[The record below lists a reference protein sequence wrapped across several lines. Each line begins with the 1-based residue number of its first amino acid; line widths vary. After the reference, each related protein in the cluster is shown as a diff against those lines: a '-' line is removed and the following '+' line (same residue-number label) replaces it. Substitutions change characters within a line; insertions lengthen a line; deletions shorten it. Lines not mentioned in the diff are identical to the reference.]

1 MVLSRGIL
9 LDGKKTQGVMERV
22 EPPDLTLDEIF
33 EGYLKSPKL
42 FKRRDVLDSSFVPEN
57 LPHRTEQI
65 KQLGYILASVLRGAK
80 PSNILCF
87 GKTGTGKTAV
97 SKYVLNKLGEKAPQH
112 GLRIEVA
119 YMNCNTVDT
128 NYRVFADLCSKLG
141 VEVPFTGLATD
152 EVFSRFKAGLDQR
165 DSLFIVVLDEIDSLV
180 KKSGNETLY
189 NLTRINSDLN
199 RAKVSLI
206 GISNDLK
213 FKEYLDPR
221 VLSSLSEE
229 EIVFKPYEAPE
240 ITDILVERAK
250 LAFQDDTLAEGVIN
264 MIAAIAAQE
273 HGDARRA
280 IDLLRVS
287 AEIAER
293 GGTDNILQKHVKK
306 AQGAI
311 ERNTLTEVI
320 STLPLQS
327 KLVILSIHILDKM
340 TDNSNVVSTGDVYEE
355 YTRSCRETGMDSLT
369 QRRVGDLINELDA
382 LGIISARV
390 VSRGRHGRTKEIR
403 FSIPRSLIESILKED
418 KMITGNIEW

>member
-1 MVLSRGIL
+1 MNQYEDSDI
-9 LDGKKTQGVMERV
+9 
-22 EPPDLTLDEIF
+22 TLDEIF

-42 FKRRDVLDSSFVPEN
+42 VKRRDVLDSSFVPEN

-97 SKYVLNKLGEKAPQH
+97 SKYVLNILGKKAPQH

-119 YMNCNTVDT
+119 YLNCNTVDT
-128 NYRVFADLCSKLG
+128 NYRVFADLCNTLG
-141 VEVPFTGLATD
+141 IEVPFTGLATD
-152 EVFSRFKAGLDQR
+152 EVFTRFKQGLDQR
-165 DSLFIVVLDEIDSLV
+165 DSLFIVVLDEIDSLI

-189 NLTRINSDLN
+189 NLTRINSDLS

-229 EIVFKPYEAPE
+229 ELVFKPYEAPE
-240 ITDILVERAK
+240 ITDILIERAE
-250 LAFQDDTLAEGVIN
+250 LAFQDQILSEGVIN

-287 AEIAER
+287 AETAER
-293 GGTDNILQKHVKK
+293 EGADKINQTHVKK

-311 ERNTLTEVI
+311 ERNTITEVI

-327 KLVILSIHILDKM
+327 KMVILSIHLLENII
-340 TDNSNVVSTGDVYEE
+340 DNSNTVSTGDVYEE
-355 YTRSCRETGMDSLT
+355 YSRLCKEMGMDSLT

-390 VSRGRHGRTKEIR
+390 VSRGRHGRTKEIH
-403 FSIPRSLIESILKED
+403 FSIPKSLLESTLKED
-418 KMITGNIEW
+418 KMISGKINW

>member
-1 MVLSRGIL
+1 VRGL
-9 LDGKKTQGVMERV
+9 LLNQYDES
-22 EPPDLTLDEIF
+22 DITLDEIF

-97 SKYVLNKLGEKAPQH
+97 SKYVLNILGKKAPQH

-119 YMNCNTVDT
+119 YLNCNTVDT
-128 NYRVFADLCSKLG
+128 NYRVFADLCNTLG
-141 VEVPFTGLATD
+141 IEVPFTGLATD
-152 EVFSRFKAGLDQR
+152 EVFTRFKQGLDQR
-165 DSLFIVVLDEIDSLV
+165 DSLFIVVLDEIDSLI

-189 NLTRINSDLN
+189 NLTRINSDLS

-229 EIVFKPYEAPE
+229 ELVFKPYEAPE
-240 ITDILVERAK
+240 ITDILIERAK
-250 LAFQDDTLAEGVIN
+250 LAFQEETLSEGVIN

-287 AEIAER
+287 AETAER
-293 GGTDNILQKHVKK
+293 EGTEIINQTHVKK

-311 ERNTLTEVI
+311 ERNTITEVI

-327 KLVILSIHILDKM
+327 KMVILSIYFLENLI
-340 TDNSNVVSTGDVYEE
+340 DNSNTVSTGDVYEE
-355 YTRSCRETGMDSLT
+355 YSRLCKEIGMDSLT

-403 FSIPRSLIESILKED
+403 FSIPKSLLESTLRED
-418 KMITGNIEW
+418 KMISGKIRW

>member
-1 MVLSRGIL
+1 MRGL
-9 LDGKKTQGVMERV
+9 LLNQYDDSNV
-22 EPPDLTLDEIF
+22 TLDEIF
-33 EGYLKSPKL
+33 EGYLRSPKL

-97 SKYVLNKLGEKAPQH
+97 SKYVLNILGKKAPQH

-119 YMNCNTVDT
+119 YLNCNTVDT
-128 NYRVFADLCSKLG
+128 NYRVFSDLCSTLG
-141 VEVPFTGLATD
+141 IEVPFTGLATD
-152 EVFSRFKAGLDQR
+152 EVFTRFKQGLDQR
-165 DSLFIVVLDEIDSLV
+165 DSLFIVVLDEIDSLI

-189 NLTRINSDLN
+189 NLTRINSDLSH
-199 RAKVSLI
+199 AKVSLI

-229 EIVFKPYEAPE
+229 ELVFKPYEAPE
-240 ITDILVERAK
+240 ITDILIDRSK
-250 LAFQDDTLAEGVIN
+250 LAFQEGTLSEGVIN
-264 MIAAIAAQE
+264 MIAAIAALE

-293 GGTDNILQKHVKK
+293 EGTEKINQIHVKK

-311 ERNTLTEVI
+311 ERNTITEVI

-327 KLVILSIHILDKM
+327 KMVILSIYFLENI
-340 TDNSNVVSTGDVYEE
+340 TNNSETVSTGDVFEE
-355 YTRSCRETGMDSLT
+355 YVRICKEMGMDSLT

-390 VSRGRHGRTKEIR
+390 VSRGRHGRTKEIH
-403 FSIPRSLIESILKED
+403 FSIPKSLLESTLKED
-418 KMITGNIEW
+418 KMISGKIQL

>member
-1 MVLSRGIL
+1 MNQYDNSDV
-9 LDGKKTQGVMERV
+9 
-22 EPPDLTLDEIF
+22 TLDEIF
-33 EGYLKSPKL
+33 EGYLRSPKL
-42 FKRRDVLDSSFVPEN
+42 FKRRDVLDGSFVPEN

-97 SKYVLNKLGEKAPQH
+97 SKYVLNILGKKAPQH

-119 YMNCNTVDT
+119 YLNCNTVDT
-128 NYRVFADLCSKLG
+128 NYRVFADLCSTLG
-141 VEVPFTGLATD
+141 IEVPFTGLATD
-152 EVFSRFKAGLDQR
+152 EVFTRFKQGLDQR
-165 DSLFIVVLDEIDSLV
+165 ESLFIVVLDEIDSLI

-189 NLTRINSDLN
+189 NLTRINSDLS

-229 EIVFKPYEAPE
+229 ELVFKPYEAPE
-240 ITDILVERAK
+240 ITDILVERAE
-250 LAFQDDTLAEGVIN
+250 LAFQDKTLSEGVIN

-293 GGTDNILQKHVKK
+293 EGTEKINQAHVKK

-311 ERNTLTEVI
+311 ERNTITEVI

-327 KLVILSIHILDKM
+327 KMVILSIYVLESIA
-340 TDNSNVVSTGDVYEE
+340 DNSEAVSTGDVYEE
-355 YTRSCRETGMDSLT
+355 YARICKEMGMDSLT

-382 LGIISARV
+382 LGIISAHV

-403 FSIPRSLIESILKED
+403 FSVPKSLLELTIRED
-418 KMITGNIEW
+418 KMISGKIKL

>member
-1 MVLSRGIL
+1 MKQYDNSDV
-9 LDGKKTQGVMERV
+9 
-22 EPPDLTLDEIF
+22 TLDEIF
-33 EGYLKSPKL
+33 EGYLRSPKL

-97 SKYVLNKLGEKAPQH
+97 SKYVLNILGKKAPQH

-119 YMNCNTVDT
+119 YLNCNTVDT
-128 NYRVFADLCSKLG
+128 NYRVFADLCSTLG
-141 VEVPFTGLATD
+141 IEVPFTGLATD
-152 EVFSRFKAGLDQR
+152 EVFARFKQGLDQR
-165 DSLFIVVLDEIDSLV
+165 ESLFIVVLDEIDSLI

-229 EIVFKPYEAPE
+229 ELVFKPYEAPE
-240 ITDILVERAK
+240 ITDILVERAE
-250 LAFQDDTLAEGVIN
+250 LAFQDKTLSEGVIN

-293 GGTDNILQKHVKK
+293 EGTEKINQAHVKK

-311 ERNTLTEVI
+311 ERNTITEVI

-327 KLVILSIHILDKM
+327 KMVILSIYVLESI
-340 TDNSNVVSTGDVYEE
+340 TGNSETVSTGDVYEE
-355 YTRSCRETGMDSLT
+355 YARICKEIGMDSLT

-403 FSIPRSLIESILKED
+403 FSIPKSLLELTLRED
-418 KMITGNIEW
+418 KVISGKIQL

>member
-1 MVLSRGIL
+1 LNQHDDSNV
-9 LDGKKTQGVMERV
+9 
-22 EPPDLTLDEIF
+22 TLDEIF
-33 EGYLKSPKL
+33 EGYLRSPKL

-97 SKYVLNKLGEKAPQH
+97 SKYVLNILGKKAPQH

-119 YMNCNTVDT
+119 YLNCNTVDT
-128 NYRVFADLCSKLG
+128 NYRVFSDLCSTLG
-141 VEVPFTGLATD
+141 IEVPFTGLATD
-152 EVFSRFKAGLDQR
+152 EVFTRFKQGLDQR
-165 DSLFIVVLDEIDSLV
+165 DSLFIVVLDEIDSLI

-189 NLTRINSDLN
+189 NLTRINSDLS

-240 ITDILVERAK
+240 ITDILIERSK
-250 LAFQDDTLAEGVIN
+250 LAFQEGTLSEGVIN
-264 MIAAIAAQE
+264 MIAAIAAIE

-293 GGTDNILQKHVKK
+293 EGTEKINQTNVKK

-311 ERNTLTEVI
+311 ERNTITEVI

-327 KLVILSIHILDKM
+327 KMVILSIYFLENIVN
-340 TDNSNVVSTGDVYEE
+340 NSGTVSTGDVYEE
-355 YTRSCRETGMDSLT
+355 YARICKEMGMDSLT

-403 FSIPRSLIESILKED
+403 FSIPKSLLESTLKED
-418 KMITGNIEW
+418 KMISGKIQL

>member
-1 MVLSRGIL
+1 MRGL
-9 LDGKKTQGVMERV
+9 LLNQYENSDI
-22 EPPDLTLDEIF
+22 TLDEIF

-42 FKRRDVLDSSFVPEN
+42 IKRRDVLDSSFVPEN

-97 SKYVLNKLGEKAPQH
+97 SKYVLNILGKKAPQH
-112 GLRIEVA
+112 GLKIEVA
-119 YMNCNTVDT
+119 YLNCNSVDT
-128 NYRVFADLCSKLG
+128 NYRVFADLCSTLG
-141 VEVPFTGLATD
+141 IEVPFTGLATD
-152 EVFSRFKAGLDQR
+152 EVFTRFKQGLDQR
-165 DSLFIVVLDEIDSLV
+165 ESLFIVVLDEIDSLI

-189 NLTRINSDLN
+189 NLTRINSDLS

-229 EIVFKPYEAPE
+229 ELVFKPYEAPE
-240 ITDILVERAK
+240 ITDILVERAE
-250 LAFQDDTLAEGVIN
+250 LAFQDKTLSEGVIN

-293 GGTDNILQKHVKK
+293 EGTEKINQAHVKK

-311 ERNTLTEVI
+311 ERNTITEVI

-327 KLVILSIHILDKM
+327 KMVILSIYVLESI
-340 TDNSNVVSTGDVYEE
+340 TDNSETVSTGDVYEE
-355 YTRSCRETGMDSLT
+355 YTRICKELGMDSLT

-403 FSIPRSLIESILKED
+403 FSIPKSLLELTIKED
-418 KMITGNIEW
+418 KMISGKMKFSQLN

>member
-1 MVLSRGIL
+1 MANYNDNS
-9 LDGKKTQGVMERV
+9 
-22 EPPDLTLDEIF
+22 EPTLDDIF

-42 FKRRDVLDSSFVPEN
+42 LKRRDVLDSSFVPEN
-57 LPHRTEQI
+57 LPHRTDQI
-65 KQLGYILASVLRGAK
+65 KQLAYILASVLRGGK
-80 PSNILCF
+80 PSNVLCF

-97 SKYVLNKLGEKAPQH
+97 SKYVLNSLGQIAPQH
-112 GLRIEVA
+112 GHRIEVA
-119 YMNCNTVDT
+119 YLNCNTVDT
-128 NYRVFADLCSKLG
+128 NYRVFADLCTALG
-141 VEVPFTGLATD
+141 IEVPFTGLATD
-152 EVFSRFKAGLDQR
+152 EVFSRFRMGLDQR
-165 DSLFIVVLDEIDSLV
+165 DSFFIVVLDEIDSLV

-189 NLTRINSDLN
+189 NLTRINSDMN

-240 ITDILVERAK
+240 ITDILVDRAN
-250 LAFQDDTLAEGVIN
+250 LAFLDTAFDTGVIN

-280 IDLLRVS
+280 IDLLRVA

-293 GGTDNILQKHVKK
+293 EGASKIHQNHVKK

-311 ERNTLTEVI
+311 ERNTITEVV

-327 KLVILSIHILDKM
+327 KMVILAIYMLE
-340 TDNSNVVSTGDVYEE
+340 TNVGDAENVSTGDVYEE
-355 YTRSCRETGMDSLT
+355 YTRICRDTGKDSLT
-369 QRRVGDLINELDA
+369 QRRVGDLLNELDA

-403 FSIPRSLIESILKED
+403 FSVPKSLIQSILKED
-418 KMITGNIEW
+418 KMISGTLSV

>member
-1 MVLSRGIL
+1 MRGFL
-9 LDGKKTQGVMERV
+9 LNQYDDSNV
-22 EPPDLTLDEIF
+22 TLDEIF
-33 EGYLKSPKL
+33 EGYLRSPKL

-97 SKYVLNKLGEKAPQH
+97 SKYVLNILGEKAPQH

-119 YMNCNTVDT
+119 YLNCNTVDT
-128 NYRVFADLCSKLG
+128 NYRVFYDLCSTLG
-141 VEVPFTGLATD
+141 IEVPFTGLATD
-152 EVFSRFKAGLDQR
+152 EVFTRFKQGLDQR
-165 DSLFIVVLDEIDSLV
+165 DSLFIVVLDEIDSLI

-189 NLTRINSDLN
+189 NLTRINSDLS

-229 EIVFKPYEAPE
+229 ELVFKPYEAPE
-240 ITDILVERAK
+240 ITDILIERSK
-250 LAFQDDTLAEGVIN
+250 LAFQEGTLSEGVIN
-264 MIAAIAAQE
+264 MIAAIAALE

-293 GGTDNILQKHVKK
+293 EGTEKINQIHVKK

-311 ERNTLTEVI
+311 ERNTITEVI

-327 KLVILSIHILDKM
+327 KMVILSIYFLENI
-340 TDNSNVVSTGDVYEE
+340 TNNSETVSTGDVFEE
-355 YTRSCRETGMDSLT
+355 YVRICKEMGMDSLT

-390 VSRGRHGRTKEIR
+390 VSRGRHGRTKEIH
-403 FSIPRSLIESILKED
+403 FSIPKSLLESTLKED
-418 KMITGNIEW
+418 KMISGKIQL

>member
-1 MVLSRGIL
+1 LWGLSL
-9 LDGKKTQGVMERV
+9 NHYDETS
-22 EPPDLTLDEIF
+22 DLTLDEIF

-42 FKRRDVLDSSFVPEN
+42 FKQRDVLDSSFVPEN
-57 LPHRTEQI
+57 LPHRTDQI
-65 KQLGYILASVLRGAK
+65 ILASVLRGGK

-97 SKYVLNKLGEKAPQH
+97 SKHVLNTLSKKASQH
-112 GLRIEVA
+112 GHKIEVA
-119 YMNCNTVDT
+119 YLNCNSVDT
-128 NYRVFADLCSKLG
+128 NYRVFADLCSTLG
-141 VEVPFTGLATD
+141 IDVPFTGLATD
-152 EVFSRFKAGLDQR
+152 EVFSRFRMGLDQR
-165 DSLFIVVLDEIDSLV
+165 DSFFIVVLDEIDSLV

-189 NLTRINSDLN
+189 NLTRINSEMT

-240 ITDILVERAK
+240 ITDILVERSH
-250 LAFQDDTLAEGVIN
+250 LAFKDQSLESGVIN

-287 AEIAER
+287 ADIAER
-293 GGTDNILQKHVKK
+293 EGVDRIRQTHVKK

-311 ERNTLTEVI
+311 ERNTITEVV

-327 KLVILSIHILDKM
+327 KMVILAIFLLE
-340 TDNSNVVSTGDVYEE
+340 TNVDETETVSTGDVYEE
-355 YTRSCRETGMDSLT
+355 YSRLCRDTGKDSLT

-403 FSIPRSLIESILKED
+403 FSVPKSLIHSILKQD
-418 KMITGNIEW
+418 KMIAGNLSV

>member
-1 MVLSRGIL
+1 VSELSL
-9 LDGKKTQGVMERV
+9 NQQDQTES
-22 EPPDLTLDEIF
+22 TLDEIF

-57 LPHRTEQI
+57 LPHRTDQI

-97 SKYVLNKLGEKAPQH
+97 SKYVLNILSKKAPQE
-112 GLRIEVA
+112 GFRIEVA
-119 YMNCNTVDT
+119 YLNCNSVDT
-128 NYRVFADLCSKLG
+128 NYRVFADLCSTLG
-141 VEVPFTGLATD
+141 IEVPFTGLATD
-152 EVFSRFKAGLDQR
+152 EVFSRFKSGLDQR
-165 DSLFIVVLDEIDSLV
+165 DSLFIVVLDEIDSLI

-189 NLTRINSDLN
+189 NLTRINADLT

-240 ITDILVERAK
+240 ITDILVERAQI
-250 LAFQDDTLAEGVIN
+250 AFQEETLSEGVIN

-287 AEIAER
+287 AEITER
-293 GGTDNILQKHVKK
+293 EGKKVIGQDHVKK

-311 ERNTLTEVI
+311 ERNTITEVI

-327 KLVILSIHILDKM
+327 KMVILAIHLLEYQIG
-340 TDNSNVVSTGDVYEE
+340 NSESVSTGDVYEE
-355 YTRSCRETGMDSLT
+355 YARICKETGMDSLT

-382 LGIISARV
+382 LGVITARV

-403 FSIPRSLIESILKED
+403 FSIPKSLVDSILRED
-418 KMITGNIEW
+418 KMLSSNIEW

>member
-1 MVLSRGIL
+1 VGRSNES
-9 LDGKKTQGVMERV
+9 DV
-22 EPPDLTLDEIF
+22 TLDEIF

-97 SKYVLNKLGEKAPQH
+97 SKYVLSILSKKAPQQ
-112 GLRIEVA
+112 GLNIEMA
-119 YMNCNTVDT
+119 YLNCNSVDT
-128 NYRVFADLCSKLG
+128 NYRVYAHLCNSLG
-141 VEVPFTGLATD
+141 IEVPFTGLATD
-152 EVFSRFKAGLDQR
+152 EIFSRFKLGLDQR
-165 DSLFIVVLDEIDSLV
+165 DSLFIIVLDEIDFLI
-180 KKSGNETLY
+180 KKSGNDTLY
-189 NLTRINSDLN
+189 DLTRINSDLT

-213 FKEYLDPR
+213 FKELLDPR

-229 EIVFKPYEAPE
+229 ELVFKPYEAPE
-240 ITDILVERAK
+240 ITDILIERADI
-250 LAFQDDTLAEGVIN
+250 AFREEALSEGVIN

-287 AEIAER
+287 TEFAER
-293 GGTDNILQKHVKK
+293 EGADKINQNHVKK

-311 ERNTLTEVI
+311 ERNTITEVI

-327 KLVILSIHILDKM
+327 KMVILSIYLLENNIS
-340 TDNSNVVSTGDVYEE
+340 NSDTVSTGDVYEE
-355 YTRSCRETGMDSLT
+355 YVRICREKGMDSLT
-369 QRRVGDLINELDA
+369 QRRVGDLINELDT

-403 FSIPRSLIESILKED
+403 FSIPKSLVDSILKED
-418 KMITGNIEW
+418 TMIASSIVT